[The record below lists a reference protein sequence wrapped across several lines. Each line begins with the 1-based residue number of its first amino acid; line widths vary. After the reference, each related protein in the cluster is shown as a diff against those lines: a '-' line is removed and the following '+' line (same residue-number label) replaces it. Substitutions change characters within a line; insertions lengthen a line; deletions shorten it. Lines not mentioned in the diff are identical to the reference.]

1 MEAKWNLPPDRSAE
15 VERLAAELH
24 VSQLTAQILVN
35 RGVTRPEAARR
46 FLQPELHA
54 LVDPC
59 EDPLAVEAAD
69 FLLQA
74 ARSGKRITIFGDY
87 DADGICAAA
96 VLMRTFR
103 FLGTDAEIYIPH
115 RVEEGYG
122 LNHDALAELA
132 RTGTEVVVTVDCG
145 ISAAREV
152 EFARESGME
161 VVVTDHHEPR
171 DATPDA
177 LHVVN
182 PKLPDCSVGYE
193 YLAGVGVAF
202 KLVWAIGQRLSG
214 GERVSEEFRDLLME
228 ALALV
233 AIGTVADVVPLRD
246 ENRVLVSYGLKTIGA
261 TGRPGLDALLAVSR
275 LNPDYLT
282 ARDIAFRLAPLLN
295 AAGRMGHPAAAV
307 ELLTTRKA
315 DTAEKLAR
323 ELDQTNR
330 LRRKV
335 QHETCTHAE
344 QMAEADETLAE
355 RSCIVLS
362 HPEWHQGVVGLVA
375 SRLAERYN
383 RPTFVFAR
391 DEEYA
396 RGSAR
401 SIPGFPL
408 YTAVCECADLLE
420 EYGGH
425 QGAAGLTLRTDNL
438 PAFVERINGV
448 AAELMAGGEAV
459 PEMTLDGEIDLR
471 RLNHN
476 LVREISRLEPFGE
489 GNPQP
494 VFAASGLKVVGNPR
508 VVGSTSRHL
517 AFMVRQNDTTLR
529 AFAMGKADW
538 ARPLRE
544 RKGEP
549 LSLAFEPSI
558 NTYRGRNNLEL
569 RVRDMQWDA
578 ERVVD
583 RLEV

>member
-1 MEAKWNLPPDRSAE
+1 MEAKWNLAPDRSE
-15 VERLAAELH
+15 DVKRLASDLR
-24 VSQLTAQILVN
+24 VSQLTAQLLVN
-35 RGVTRPEAARR
+35 RGFTRPEAARE
-46 FLQPELHA
+46 FLQPNLHA

-59 EDPLAVEAAD
+59 HAPVAVEAAE
-69 FLLQA
+69 FLLHA
-74 ARSGKRITIFGDY
+74 ARSGKRITVFGDY

-103 FLGTDAEIYIPH
+103 FLGTDADIYIPD

-122 LNHDALAELA
+122 LNHEALAELG

-145 ISAAREV
+145 ISAAAEV
-152 EFARESGME
+152 EFARRLGME

-171 DATPDA
+171 DAIPDA

-182 PKLPDCSVGYE
+182 PKLPGCSVGYE

-233 AIGTVADVVPLRD
+233 AIGTVADVVTLRD

-261 TGRPGLDALLAVSR
+261 TDRPGLNALLEVSR
-275 LNPDYLT
+275 MTPGYVT

-295 AAGRMGHPAAAV
+295 AAGRMGHPRVAV
-307 ELLTTRKA
+307 ELLTTR
-315 DTAEKLAR
+315 DAEAAERLAL

-335 QHETCTHAE
+335 QHETCEHAE
-344 QMAEADETLAE
+344 QLVEADQTLAE
-355 RSCIVLS
+355 RACIVLS

-375 SRLAERYN
+375 SRLAERYS
-383 RPTFVFAR
+383 RPAFIFTR
-391 DEEYA
+391 DDEYA

-425 QGAAGLTLRTDNL
+425 QGAAGMTLKLENL
-438 PAFVERINGV
+438 PAFVERIDSV
-448 AAELMAGGEAV
+448 AAKLMAGGEVV
-459 PEMTLDGEIDLR
+459 PEVTLDGEISLSS
-471 RLNHN
+471 LNHDI
-476 LVREISRLEPFGE
+476 VREMARLEPFGE

-508 VVGSTSRHL
+508 VVGSTGRHL
-517 AFMVRQNDTTLR
+517 SFMVRQNDTTLR

-544 RKGEP
+544 RKGEA

-558 NTYRGRNNLEL
+558 NTYRGRNDLEL
-569 RVRDMQWDA
+569 RVRDMQWHA
-578 ERVVD
+578 ERVVN
-583 RLEV
+583 RLPA